1 MDSEGENKS
10 GLGNIDPPSGKM
22 ASPVGDALNTLVRG
36 IARRGKDGAVRV
48 GTRSRDRLEYRQLK
62 KDLGTM
68 YQKLGREVEALVDGG
83 EVSHP
88 GLLRGVERV
97 KALEAQI
104 ANMEANGGTE
114 LESE

>member
-1 MDSEGENKS
+1 MDSDGENKS
-10 GLGNIDPPSGKM
+10 DPRNIDPSSVKM
-22 ASPVGDALNTLVRG
+22 ASPVGDAFNTLVRG

-48 GTRSRDRLEYRQLK
+48 GSRSRDRLEYRQLK

-68 YQKLGREVEALVDGG
+68 YQKLGREVEALVNGG

-88 GLLRGVERV
+88 GLLRGVARLKE
-97 KALEAQI
+97 LEAQI
-104 ANMEANGGTE
+104 AKMEGNGETE